1 MKVLYYHY
9 VRPAP
14 ADMPHFRYLHLEDFR
29 AQLDFLGEHHG
40 FVEHADFL
48 SAVRN
53 ETDMPQGTSQGVIL
67 TFDDGLRDHVDYVL
81 PELER
86 RGLWGMFFIPTGMYE
101 SGELL
106 APHRAHHLL
115 GVHGG
120 VDMLAALQGRIIPDM
135 LVNERREEFR
145 NNTYADQ
152 DNDSATSEFK
162 RILNYFLSSDA
173 RKTVLDSLMAEYC
186 DEAALFD
193 ALYMKPVEIRL
204 LAEKGM
210 IVGSHSVSHPVFS
223 TLSPEAQE
231 REITESFDF
240 LEETSGGLGLR
251 TFCYPYGHAH
261 TYDADTVRLLGESGC
276 RLAFTAEHSDVTVD
290 DMTGA
295 PLELPRHDCNV
306 FVHGRASY
314 GPRRPGE
321 DKGEDKMASED
332 AGAVGVS

>member
-40 FVEHADFL
+40 FVERADFL
-48 SAVRN
+48 EAVRAG
-53 ETDMPQGTSQGVIL
+53 TDFPQSEPQGAVL

-81 PELER
+81 PELES

-115 GVHGG
+115 GAHGG
-120 VDMLAALQGRIIPDM
+120 VDMLAALQERITPDM
-135 LVNERREEFR
+135 LVNEHREEFR
-145 NNTYADQ
+145 KNTYADQ
-152 DNDSATSEFK
+152 DNDSATGEFK
-162 RILNYFLSSDA
+162 RILNYFIAPDA
-173 RKTVLDSLMAEYC
+173 RKAALDSLMTNYC
-186 DEAALFD
+186 DEAALFK

-223 TLSPEAQE
+223 TLSPKAQE
-231 REITESFDF
+231 QEITESFDF
-240 LEETSGGLGLR
+240 LEEASGGLGLR
-251 TFCYPYGHAH
+251 VFCYPYGHSH
-261 TYDADTVRLLGESGC
+261 TYNADTVQLLEQSGC
-276 RLAFTAEHSDVTVD
+276 RLAFTAEHRDVTVD
-290 DMTGA
+290 DMAGA
-295 PLELPRHDCNV
+295 PLELPRHDCNA
-306 FVHGRASY
+306 FAHGRASY
-314 GPRRPGE
+314 GTWRPGE
-321 DKGEDKMASED
+321 NKGENHMASQ
-332 AGAVGVS
+332 GTP

>member
-14 ADMPHFRYLHLEDFR
+14 VDMPHFRYLHLEDFR

-40 FVEHADFL
+40 FVERADFL
-48 SAVRN
+48 EAVRDG
-53 ETDMPQGTSQGVIL
+53 TGMPQSVSPGVVL
-67 TFDDGLRDHVDYVL
+67 TFDDGFRDHVDYVL

-120 VDMLAALQGRIIPDM
+120 VDMLAALQERIAPDM
-135 LVNERREEFR
+135 LVNGHRKEFSE
-145 NNTYADQ
+145 NTYAGQ
-152 DNDSATSEFK
+152 DNDSATAEFK
-162 RILNYFLSSDA
+162 RILNYFLGPDA
-173 RKTVLDSLMAEYC
+173 RKAALDSLMADYC
-186 DEAALFD
+186 DEAALFE

-223 TLSPEAQE
+223 TLSPEVQE

-240 LEETSGGLGLR
+240 LEEASGGLGLR
-251 TFCYPYGHAH
+251 TFCYPYGHFH
-261 TYDADTVRLLGESGC
+261 TYDSDTVRLLGESGC
-276 RLAFTAEHSDVTVD
+276 RLAFTAEHRDVMTD
-290 DMTGA
+290 DMTSK

-306 FVHGRASY
+306 FAHGRASY
-314 GPRRPGE
+314 GPQRPEE
-321 DKGEDKMASED
+321 DKGEDQMALE
-332 AGAVGVS
+332 GTP

>member
-40 FVEHADFL
+40 FVERADFL
-48 SAVRN
+48 EAVR
-53 ETDMPQGTSQGVIL
+53 EGADFPQSISQSVVL
-67 TFDDGLRDHVDYVL
+67 TFDDGFRDHVDYVL

-106 APHRAHHLL
+106 APHRVHHLL
-115 GVHGG
+115 GAYGG
-120 VDMLAALQGRIIPDM
+120 VDMLAALQERITPDM
-135 LVNERREEFR
+135 LVDEHRGDFRER
-145 NNTYADQ
+145 TYADQ
-152 DNDSATSEFK
+152 DNDSATGEFK
-162 RILNYFLSSDA
+162 RILNYYLSPDT
-173 RKTVLDSLMAEYC
+173 RKTALDSLMVDYC
-186 DEAALFD
+186 DEAALFE

-223 TLSPEAQE
+223 ALSPEAQE
-231 REITESFDF
+231 REMTESFDF
-240 LEETSGGLGLR
+240 LEEASGGLGLR
-251 TFCYPYGHAH
+251 TFCYPYGHSH
-261 TYDADTVRLLGESGC
+261 TYDSNTMRLLEQSGC
-276 RLAFTAEHSDVTVD
+276 RLAFTAEHRDVTAD

-295 PLELPRHDCNV
+295 PLELPRHDCNI
-306 FVHGRASY
+306 FAHGRASY
-314 GPRRPGE
+314 GARRPGGDGGE
-321 DKGEDKMASED
+321 DKGEGKMTSQGAS
-332 AGAVGVS
+332 

>member
-1 MKVLYYHY
+1 MKILYYHY

-40 FVEHADFL
+40 FVERADFL
-48 SAVRN
+48 EAVRDG
-53 ETDMPQGTSQGVIL
+53 TDMPQSMSQGVVL
-67 TFDDGLRDHVDYVL
+67 TFDDGFRDHVDYVL

-115 GVHGG
+115 GAHGG
-120 VDMLAALQGRIIPDM
+120 AAMLAALQERITPDM
-135 LVNERREEFR
+135 LANEHRKEFSE
-145 NNTYADQ
+145 NTYAGQ
-152 DNDSATSEFK
+152 DNDSATAEFK
-162 RILNYFLSSDA
+162 RILNYFLGPDA
-173 RKTVLDSLMAEYC
+173 RKAALDSLMADYC
-186 DEAALFD
+186 DEAALFE

-223 TLSPEAQE
+223 TLSPKEQKQ
-231 REITESFDF
+231 EITESFDF
-240 LEETSGGLGLR
+240 LEEASGGLGLR
-251 TFCYPYGHAH
+251 TFCYPYGHSH
-261 TYDADTVRLLGESGC
+261 TYDADSVRLLGESGC
-276 RLAFTAEHSDVTVD
+276 RLAFTAEHRDVTAD

-306 FVHGRASY
+306 FAHGRASY
-314 GPRRPGE
+314 GPQRPEE
-321 DKGEDKMASED
+321 DKGEDQMASQ
-332 AGAVGVS
+332 GTP